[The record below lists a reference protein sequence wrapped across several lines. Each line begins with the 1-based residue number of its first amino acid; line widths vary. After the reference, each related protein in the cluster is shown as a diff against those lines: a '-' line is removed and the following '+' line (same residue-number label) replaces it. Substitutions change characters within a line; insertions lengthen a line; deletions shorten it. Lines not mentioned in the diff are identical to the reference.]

1 MSDRDLRR
9 AIGRGLP
16 GTTRVGDLV
25 QGGVTSVPAG
35 ARLSE
40 AAQMLDAHRI
50 SALLVMDKDRPVGIL
65 TTLDV
70 LDHAARMPWRA
81 AELKPR

>member
-1 MSDRDLRR
+1 MTNTPVHPKEPDVLRLMG
-9 AIGRGLP
+9 A
-16 GTTRVGDLV
+16 TRVGDLV

-50 SALLVMDKDRPVGIL
+50 SALLVLEKDRPVG
-65 TTLDV
+65 
-70 LDHAARMPWRA
+70 R
-81 AELKPR
+81 